1 MLEKNRQFCKEAQS
15 GWFFDFR
22 ELQFR
27 NRTGS
32 STFWE
37 PWLWELRSRTGEE
50 GWRGG
55 FDAVSN
61 TCPTLKI
68 FASLIWLSPLCPFCV
83 VDLVFRS
90 GSCTTKLMQNLIPA
104 WCWTLQTG
112 YLFGGHN
119 LEITMAQP
127 QWES

>member
-1 MLEKNRQFCKEAQS
+1 
-15 GWFFDFR
+15 
-22 ELQFR
+22 
-27 NRTGS
+27 
-32 STFWE
+32 
-37 PWLWELRSRTGEE
+37 
-50 GWRGG
+50 
-55 FDAVSN
+55 
-61 TCPTLKI
+61 
-68 FASLIWLSPLCPFCV
+68 